1 MYKITRDGETVAMT
15 EAPNYVRKAE
25 NGCFTLCKEA
35 EAEGIAH
42 GGQVFHLLG
51 RPDMEGAVATVMLEE
66 TDAGAELMAARQQA
80 ADTDGMIVEQEY
92 RLTMLELGLTE

>member
-15 EAPNYVRKAE
+15 EAPSYVRRAE
-25 NGCFTLCKEA
+25 NGCFTLCQEA
-35 EAEGIAH
+35 EAAGIVH

-66 TDAGAELMAARQQA
+66 TDAGSEITRAAETGGIMFVTLAEAGSIDATTAA
-80 ADTDGMIVEQEY
+80 
-92 RLTMLELGLTE
+92 